1 MCGIAGIYNLKK
13 SHVNTDDLKKMTDA
27 IAHRGPDGEGHWIH
41 ENQNIGFGHRRLA
54 IIDLSA
60 AGHQPMNYLNRYTI
74 TFNGEIYNYIEIK
87 EKLILNGYQF
97 NSDSDTEVVLAS
109 YDLKKEKCL
118 EDFDGMF
125 SLAIWDELEQKL
137 FCARDRFGE
146 KPFHYFNDTENFI
159 FASEIKQFWAIGIP
173 KKPYQKRVDEF
184 IKLNTVLSDE
194 EPEKTFFE
202 NIFILPAAHYLT
214 IDSTFHLSINKYWD
228 IDLSKPNL
236 KLSKEDAVL
245 KFKDLLTTSIQ
256 RRLRSDV
263 PVGSSLSG
271 GVDSSAIVAIVNK
284 QNVKSQNT
292 FSARINGYQKDEGVF
307 ISSVVNYLKNINRQ
321 EIFVTKELLQSN
333 LDAIIFHQDEPFQS
347 TSIVAQFLVMNLA
360 KQNNVTVLL
369 DGQGADEFIAGYQPM
384 YLEYL
389 KSLFY
394 HNRTLYYKE
403 VKAITVFYDNTVPF
417 TFPHINETF
426 RMKLGYYKLKLLKR
440 EMPLPKLHFKQL
452 MKNYVLGSTLQQLL
466 RYADRNSMA
475 SSIEVR
481 LPFLSHELVEF
492 VFRLPE
498 EYIINNGW
506 TKWILRSA
514 IDGLLPDSIVWRKKK
529 IGFEMPDDEL
539 LNDYSPTNKF
549 DTKDILKSLVLNKI
563 YE

>member
-1 MCGIAGIYNLKK
+1 MCGIAGIYNLNK
-13 SHVNTDDLKKMTDA
+13 SPVNADDLKKMTDA
-27 IAHRGPDGEGHWIH
+27 IAHRGPDGEGHWICKK
-41 ENQNIGFGHRRLA
+41 QNLGFGHRRLA

-74 TFNGEIYNYIEIK
+74 TFNGEIYNYLELK
-87 EKLILNGYQF
+87 ESLISNGYQF
-97 NSDSDTEVVLAS
+97 QSNSDTEVILAT
-109 YDLKKEKCL
+109 YDFKKEKCL
-118 EDFDGMF
+118 DDFDGMF
-125 SLAIWDELEQKL
+125 AFAIWDNLEQKL

-146 KPFHYFNDTENFI
+146 KPFHYLKDQEKFI
-159 FASEIKQFWAIGIP
+159 FASEIKQFWAIGIQ

-184 IKLNTVLSDE
+184 LECNTVLSDE
-194 EPEKTFFE
+194 ESERTFFE

-228 IDLSKPNL
+228 IDLSKPNF
-236 KLSKEDAVL
+236 KLSKEDAVI
-245 KFKDLLTTSIQ
+245 KFKALLTTSIQ

-347 TSIVAQFLVMNLA
+347 TSIVAQFLVMKLA

-369 DGQGADEFIAGYQPM
+369 DGQGADEFMAGYQPM

-403 VKAITVFYDNTVPF
+403 VKAITAFYDNTVPF
-417 TFPHINETF
+417 TFPHMNETF

-481 LPFLSHELVEF
+481 LPFLSHKLVEF

-514 IDGLLPDSIVWRKKK
+514 IDGLLPDSIVWRKNK

-539 LNDYSPTNKF
+539 LNDYGPSNKF

>member
-214 IDSTFHLSINKYWD
+214 IDSTFNLSINKYWD

-263 PVGSSLSG
+263 SVGSSLSG
-271 GVDSSAIVAIVNK
+271 GVDSSTIVAIVNK

-292 FSARINGYQKDEGVF
+292 FSARVDGYKKDEGIF
-307 ISSVVNYLKNINRQ
+307 IHTVVDYLKNINSH
-321 EIFVTKELLQSN
+321 EVFVTKKLVQSN
-333 LDAIIFHQDEPFQS
+333 LDTIIFHQDEPFQS
-347 TSIVAQFLVMNLA
+347 TSIVAQFLVMKLA

-369 DGQGADEFIAGYQPM
+369 DGQGADEFMAGYQPM

-394 HNRTLYYKE
+394 HNRSLYFKE
-403 VKAITVFYDNTVPF
+403 VKAITKYYDGVVPF
-417 TFPHINETF
+417 SFSHVNETL

-452 MKNYVLGSTLQQLL
+452 LKNYVMGSTLQQLL

-514 IDGLLPDSIVWRKKK
+514 IDGLLPDSIVWRKNK

-549 DTKDILKSLVLNKI
+549 DTKDILKSLVLNKT